1 MVTVSMNHGSY
12 DNDGK
17 MVYDLEL
24 IKHQRIN
31 HVVLILKE
39 DSIEEPIEVL
49 VPFGKLVDFVK
60 SANKIHIPV

>member
-12 DNDGK
+12 GNDGEL
-17 MVYDLEL
+17 VYDLEL

-31 HVVLILKE
+31 HVVLIIK
-39 DSIEEPIEVL
+39 DSSIEDPIEVL

>member
-1 MVTVSMNHGSY
+1 MVTISMNHSKH
-12 DNDGK
+12 NDDAK
-17 MVYDLEL
+17 LMYELEL

-31 HVVLILKE
+31 HVILILKD
-39 DSIEEPIEVL
+39 DSIEDPIEIL